1 MKIINLPFDR
11 STDKG
16 ISLYGLGHYDEA
28 IAILSKAIRKDSQAV
43 VAYYYRG
50 LSKYAL
56 NQFEEAIANY
66 DRAIA
71 LASDYDEIYEKRGLA
86 RLALRQYELAIYD
99 CNEAIRI
106 NLYNANAF
114 EVRGTAK
121 IKSGDAISGSEDIDK
136 ARQLRARWE
145 VGVVN
150 SSLKDV
156 PIRSSV
162 SHARINNFG

>member
-1 MKIINLPFDR
+1 MKIINLPCDR
-11 STDKG
+11 LTYTG
-16 ISLYGLGHYDEA
+16 VSLYDLGYYDEA
-28 IAILSKAIRKDSQAV
+28 IAVLDKAIRKDNEVV

-71 LASDYDEIYEKRGLA
+71 LASDYDEIYEKRSLA
-86 RLALRQYELAIYD
+86 RLALRRYELAIYD
-99 CNEAIRI
+99 CNEAIHI
-106 NLYNANAF
+106 NPYNADAF

-121 IKSGDAISGSEDIDK
+121 IKSGDVVSGGEDIDK

-150 SSLKDV
+150 SSFKDI
-156 PIRSSV
+156 PLRSSV
-162 SHARINNFG
+162 NYARINNFG